1 MHLLAGKELSI
12 GRWQRTPL
20 SLWALRC
27 QIERICEGNKPAS
40 WVREAISAMKSKLV
54 ARPSCRET
62 NTKFQWEIDGDVK
75 TMRSLRCT
83 KAIAAMMLTMSLFG
97 LTICDAQ
104 AQAQPQ
110 DQNGAQMAR
119 LHGPGERTRRHE
131 TRNRATQSGTQESR
145 GYGAGN
151 IDTGRRSKLG
161 ACHGVRDYTSAY
173 PDDGKC

>member
-1 MHLLAGKELSI
+1 MANAFI
-12 GRWQRTPL
+12 GRKRIIYWTLATDAAKFVGNP
-20 SLWALRC
+20 S

-110 DQNGAQMAR
+110 DQNGAQM
-119 LHGPGERTRRHE
+119 
-131 TRNRATQSGTQESR
+131 
-145 GYGAGN
+145 
-151 IDTGRRSKLG
+151 
-161 ACHGVRDYTSAY
+161 
-173 PDDGKC
+173 